1 MEKGG
6 ADLSFPSCC
15 HFSISLHLP
24 SPCCLWSFQDQ
35 GLGTRHNRKISKTAS
50 FVGGLFTTVAE
61 QRLSVM
67 WEYHCMANSAL
78 NWCGWIDHWY
88 RRYLLCK
95 TKQLPP
101 SSSSAAVHWS
111 SWWTPDV
118 NILGMRVWPQVP
130 VFTSVSALLELLGV
144 SHKHSLT
151 LCSNGSTE
159 QPSNLCT
166 LCTLAYVLLGL
177 RVQPSSRGHV
187 KCLCFSLTDSYQF
200 GCEGGNTLKFGNII
214 APWILT
220 EALQL
225 VNIMLTNL

>member
-1 MEKGG
+1 M
-6 ADLSFPSCC
+6 
-15 HFSISLHLP
+15 
-24 SPCCLWSFQDQ
+24 
-35 GLGTRHNRKISKTAS
+35 
-50 FVGGLFTTVAE
+50 GGLFTTVAE
-61 QRLSVM
+61 QRLSVT
-67 WEYHCMANSAL
+67 WEDLCMSDSAL

-95 TKQLPP
+95 TEQLPP

-111 SWWTPDV
+111 SRWTPDV

-166 LCTLAYVLLGL
+166 PAYVLLGTES
-177 RVQPSSRGHV
+177 PA
-187 KCLCFSLTDSYQF
+187 FSFSGT
-200 GCEGGNTLKFGNII
+200 CEMSLFFSHWLLPVWLWGWKY
-214 APWILT
+214 P
-220 EALQL
+220 
-225 VNIMLTNL
+225 